1 MTSEKFKSI
10 FKSVKDNLNDFTG
23 DQLRC
28 ISMLCDFELA
38 RRSVN
43 EVIVSAMRP
52 ECVDEQMNC
61 MSDVFNKHPN
71 NNNVN

>member
-10 FKSVKDNLNDFTG
+10 FKPVRDNLNEFTN

-28 ISMLCDFELA
+28 ISMLCDFEMA

-43 EVIVSAMRP
+43 EVIGSVMRQ
-52 ECVDEQMNC
+52 DDIDKQMN
-61 MSDVFNKHPN
+61 DILDIFNKHLN